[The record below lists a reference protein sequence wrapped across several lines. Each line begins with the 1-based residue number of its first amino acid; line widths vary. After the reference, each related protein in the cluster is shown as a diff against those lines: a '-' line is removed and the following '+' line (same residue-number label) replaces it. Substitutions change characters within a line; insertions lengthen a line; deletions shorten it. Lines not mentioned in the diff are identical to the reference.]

1 MQGNADTAI
10 QIRLDSIPVHGH
22 CFLQGALHVL
32 LGLVSIF
39 EWSTALFSIALRFAT
54 SLFTVEGL
62 TGRPLRIEISVSLF
76 FRNNSRRL

>member
-1 MQGNADTAI
+1 MQGNSDTTFRTLHES
-10 QIRLDSIPVHGH
+10 RLVLGH

-62 TGRPLRIEISVSLF
+62 TGQPLRLEISVSLF